1 MNGKSS
7 KKIKYKKNHTDDQ
20 IVIKDLEIKAPSV
33 LMVGNGIN
41 RLFCNNISWS
51 QLIDKTKTDHIYVPR
66 DLPEPLKAQVF
77 CNLEGQNN
85 SDSTDSDSSEKH
97 YTNALNEVCREWCAE
112 SLCYEK
118 KNFINEL
125 LDSKSFESVL
135 TLNYSYEIEK
145 SLFND
150 FGVNFKVDTG
160 DKPNLSFN
168 LFKKYRRFTV
178 QHVSSLNNK
187 DKALRTFFAKKEIN
201 SDKLCFPYIWHIH
214 GEAAQ
219 PRSLVLNYH
228 YYGNM
233 ISLIQ
238 QYQRIFLR
246 RFFSFLTNR
255 KDAQIGYYPQSWLD
269 YFYVG
274 DVFIVGARLNIDEF
288 DLWWLIDSRLR
299 LQSEIKK
306 RIPKNIGEEIK
317 LGTVYFFDICDDD
330 SEAQKKEC
338 MCKSLSVK
346 YKNFYKSN
354 CLYLSMYREIIEFI
368 KSQRYLN
375 QEEYNQ
381 LNDK

>member
-7 KKIKYKKNHTDDQ
+7 KKIKYNKNHTDDQ

-51 QLIDKTKTDHIYVPR
+51 QLIDKTKTDHIYVPG

-112 SLCYEK
+112 SLCYVK

-145 SLFND
+145 SLFDD
-150 FGVNFKVDTG
+150 FGRNFKVDTG

-168 LFKKYRRFTV
+168 LFKKYRRFSV
-178 QHVSSLNNK
+178 QHGSSLNNK
-187 DKALRTFFAKKEIN
+187 DKALRAFFAKKEIN
-201 SDKLCFPYIWHIH
+201 SDKLCPPYIWHIH

-219 PRSLVLNYH
+219 PKSIVLNYH

-330 SEAQKKEC
+330 SEA
-338 MCKSLSVK
+338 
-346 YKNFYKSN
+346 
-354 CLYLSMYREIIEFI
+354 
-368 KSQRYLN
+368 
-375 QEEYNQ
+375 
-381 LNDK
+381 